1 MKTAFAVALILTVQ
15 PLLGAVD
22 VENPFCRSLTLEG
35 YLDLRYNRNGS
46 YNAVPSREFQIR
58 RSGLEVAA
66 EITNNLESELKVEFQ
81 PDQVFLKNALVQW
94 SPLDFASARFGQFKR
109 ETVLGGTLSTW
120 KLPLFERPLSY
131 QLMEDLTYS
140 GRDIGIDLEVNLRP
154 VESLILSGTA
164 GVFNGDERGEERE
177 NNELLYSFRGVA
189 EFVPLNLKLGGSVI
203 LHRLGAVN
211 SQSVEGYISSSRLM
225 AFSADFQFDHS
236 FSNWYD
242 LQILGEYSTGDNWEW
257 VDVLAGENPPG
268 FKGIWGAAT
277 ISWHPWKID
286 AIRTISFSAG
296 YERLQENLDLNNMN
310 KKQIS
315 FMGSVYPTENTRIRF
330 GQVIHIDDNPLYEE
344 EDYTDLVM
352 EAGLRF

>member
-35 YLDLRYNRNGS
+35 YLDLRYSRNGS

-66 EITNNLESELKVEFQ
+66 EVTDNLEAELKVELQ
-81 PDQVFLKNALVQW
+81 PDEVFLKNALVQW

-120 KLPLFERPLSY
+120 NLPLFERPLSCN
-131 QLMEDLTYS
+131 LMEDLTYS
-140 GRDIGIDLEVNLRP
+140 GRDIGMDIEVNLRP
-154 VESLILSGTA
+154 VESLILTGTA
-164 GVFNGDERGEERE
+164 GVFNGDERAEERE

-189 EFVPLNLKLGGSVI
+189 EAVPLNLKLGGSVI

-225 AFSADFQFDHS
+225 AFSADIQFNHS

-242 LQILGEYSTGDNWEW
+242 IQILGEYTIGDNWEW
-257 VDVLAGENPPG
+257 VDALAGEDPPF
-268 FKGIWGAAT
+268 FKGLWSAVT
-277 ISWHPWKID
+277 FSWHPWNID
-286 AIRTISFSAG
+286 AIRTISLSAG
-296 YERLQENLDLNNMN
+296 YDRLQENLDLDNMKN
-310 KKQIS
+310 QQIS
-315 FMGSVYPTENTRIRF
+315 LICSVYPTENTRIRF
-330 GQVIHIDDNPLYEE
+330 GRVIHIEQNPLQEE
-344 EDYTDLVM
+344 NEYTDIIM